1 VSLRADHVERLRACL
16 AKESDW
22 HRVER
27 CFREG
32 LPDDQVEESPP
43 IVFAFGYMLI
53 ASRRDELREREGVF
67 GPQFQIGGSVFP
79 PPLAEISNPDLDL
92 WDELAAATADFPVAA
107 SRLNDLLWV
116 RRHGEDLGERGRAA
130 FGAYMSLVPSADT
143 MDAVD
148 CMLRAIEIAVEMKD
162 RERIEE
168 AVALAAKTAREEISE
183 SIEWRPGVSLNL
195 LEVLAD
201 LKPEQRPDDLV
212 ELIESAGERYA
223 QDPTITQAVSELK
236 AALANPEEREELR
249 RQQVNRWREE
259 ANKGDGLLRYVR
271 LQQALGY
278 ARNYSFG
285 DLAEEILTEM
295 QSMKCEDFD
304 MAPISASVE
313 VPTAEIDRHVE
324 SYGEVDSWQD
334 ALWRFGSEGPPSGE
348 VEANT
353 KLTRELAE
361 RYPLH
366 RIFRTQ
372 IIGPFS
378 SPVFEASNDED
389 HDRVELARHE
399 TMRILFWA
407 PIGSRI
413 LALIKETYP
422 EPADDELADFFSTDL
437 IDREVA
443 ERIANGVTRYLSGDL
458 EGALHILVPQLEAA
472 IRGVAAR
479 AGIAVIKTPRDGRPG
494 GVQALGSLL
503 GALEGVIDESWRR
516 YFVNSLTD
524 VLGLNLRNQ
533 VSHGLHGP
541 AAGPEIVVLIHIACQ
556 LRLWKIDSAA
566 QPDDDPD

>member
-1 VSLRADHVERLRACL
+1 MSVRADHLERLRMCL
-16 AKESDW
+16 ANEADW
-22 HRVER
+22 HGVER

-32 LPDDQVEESPP
+32 LPDDEIEDSRP
-43 IVFAFGYMLI
+43 IVYAFGYMLI

-67 GPQFQIGGSVFP
+67 GPQFQIGDSIFP
-79 PPLAEISNPDLDL
+79 APLAEISEPDLDL
-92 WDELAAATADFPVAA
+92 WSELAAATAEFPVAA

-116 RRHGEDLGERGRAA
+116 RRHGGDLGERGRAA
-130 FGAYMSLVPSADT
+130 FAAYIALAPDAET

-148 CMLRAIEIAVEMKD
+148 CLLRAIEIAVEMKD
-162 RERIEE
+162 RERIDE
-168 AVALAAKTAREEISE
+168 AVALAADTARGEIAE
-183 SIEWRPGVSLNL
+183 STEWRPGVSLNL

-201 LKPEQRPDDLV
+201 LKPEQRPDDLG

-223 QDPTITQAVSELK
+223 QDPNIAQAVSELK
-236 AALANPEEREELR
+236 AALAEPQERDALH
-249 RQQVNRWREE
+249 RQQVTRWREE
-259 ANKGDGLLRYVR
+259 AAKGDGLLRYVR

-278 ARNYSFG
+278 ARSYSFD

-295 QSMKCEDFD
+295 QSMKGEDFD
-304 MAPISASVE
+304 MKPVSASVE

-324 SYGEVDSWQD
+324 SYGDLDSWQD
-334 ALWRFGSEGPPSGE
+334 ALWRFGSEGPPSGQ

-378 SPVFEASNDED
+378 SPVFEAANDED

-413 LALIKETYP
+413 LALIRESYP
-422 EPADDELADFFSTDL
+422 EPTEEELTDFFSTDL

-443 ERIANGVTRYLSGDL
+443 ARIANAVTRYLSGDL
-458 EGALHILVPQLEAA
+458 EGALHILPPQLEAT

-479 AGIAVIKTPRDGRPG
+479 TGIPVIKAPRDGRQG
-494 GVQALGSLL
+494 GVQALGWLL

-541 AAGPEIVVLIHIACQ
+541 AAGPEIVILIHIACQ
-556 LRLWKIDSAA
+556 LRLWRIDLATEPGEDA
-566 QPDDDPD
+566 